1 VTNPPHPLA
10 RWEKAKLA
18 LFAVRHTLGLAI
30 FAWLVRVGYR
40 ADAGRPGL
48 WMLVVALAVAYGVFA
63 VIAWKR
69 LYRLYRTRPRG
80 HPPGQG

>member
-1 VTNPPHPLA
+1 
-10 RWEKAKLA
+10 
-18 LFAVRHTLGLAI
+18 
-30 FAWLVRVGYR
+30 
-40 ADAGRPGL
+40 
-48 WMLVVALAVAYGVFA
+48 VVALAIAYGVFA